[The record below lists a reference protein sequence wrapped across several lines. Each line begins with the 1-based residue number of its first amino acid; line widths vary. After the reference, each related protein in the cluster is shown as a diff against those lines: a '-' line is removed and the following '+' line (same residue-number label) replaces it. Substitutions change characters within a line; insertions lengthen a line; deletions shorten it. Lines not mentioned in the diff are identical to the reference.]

1 MVRDKNLNVWQ
12 ASILL
17 FILLFANKI
26 LVLPSLLYDGANV
39 EAFFIPVLLFVLEMG
54 LIFLYYKIKTKFPSQ
69 SFAEILRVRFGK
81 IIAKIVFAFFM
92 LFFFSKAV
100 LLYNV
105 TYVFFK
111 DLIYKEAD
119 SFMFLLCF
127 LPIINHLAFSGL
139 RVMGRTA
146 QLFFPVVVIITLF
159 CIVVGIFDINSNPL
173 FFETTASAWFLTVI
187 KHTASFGDAI
197 FLFVFMDKI
206 DIKKGQWKILFSLS
220 GVAMVLVVAVIV
232 VFIFS
237 YTYTAFMHPYAIFE
251 IMAYVKEYGGLGR
264 IDIISMIVIVI
275 FTYFHLAIY
284 LKIFMSSFGVLFGRI
299 SDIYGVLSF
308 NFLFVLIVWLLIS
321 NIESAVFF
329 GERIATYLSI
339 FSFIIIP
346 FVNLVLL
353 TFKSNERRRE

>member
-1 MVRDKNLNVWQ
+1 MVKDKSINVWQ
-12 ASILL
+12 AGVLL

-26 LVLPSLLYDGANV
+26 LVLPSLLYERAKV
-39 EAFFIPVLLFVLEMG
+39 EAFFIPILLFLLEIG
-54 LIFLYYKIKTKFPSQ
+54 LIVLFYKVKTKFPNQ
-69 SFAEILRVRFGK
+69 SFAEILQAHFGK
-81 IIAKIVFAFFM
+81 IVTKTIFVFFM
-92 LFFFSKAV
+92 VFFFSKAV

-127 LPIINHLAFSGL
+127 LPIINHLAISGL

-159 CIVVGIFDINSNPL
+159 CVVVGIFDINSNPL
-173 FFETTASAWFLTVI
+173 FFETSASAWFLTAL

-206 DIKKGQWKILFSLS
+206 DIKKGQWKILFSLA
-220 GVAMVLVVAVIV
+220 GVAMLFVVAIIV

-237 YTYTAFMHPYAIFE
+237 YTYTAFMHPYALFE
-251 IMAYVKEYGGLGR
+251 IMAYVKEYGGVGR

-284 LKIFMSSFGVLFGRI
+284 LKIFMNSFGVLFGRI
-299 SDIYGVLSF
+299 NDIYGALSF
-308 NFLFVLIVWLLIS
+308 NFLFLLTVWLLVS
-321 NIESAVFF
+321 NIENAIFF
-329 GERIATYLSI
+329 GETIASCLSI

-346 FVNLVLL
+346 IVSLVLL
-353 TFKSNERRRE
+353 TFKNNERRRE